1 MKKLIAFSFIAL
13 LLFTGVDC
21 KDEPVQPPN
30 NNDTTSHN
38 FSVLRVDTLGTMF
51 SFANGVD
58 IVDENN
64 IWVAGIFT
72 ERDTNGEILY
82 NKNLAHWDG
91 VTWTMMS
98 VPMMGYNNT
107 GPDPQELKAVKV
119 FNDSNIFVISKY
131 NSHARWDGKK
141 WISYYVEGKGILD
154 VMWARS
160 SDDIYFVG
168 AMGSATHWDG
178 QTFTRMTTGLTTN
191 AMLIDVWGDEN
202 TTYALGSSN
211 DMKENAILYSGNAS
225 SWTIANKYSIDNQT
239 LPPPSFYM
247 GRVWSVFRANK
258 NSKLWVI
265 GGENHGWLYEVTS
278 LSPFSAKVVFVLP
291 DVFYPRFVRGNADN
305 DLFLVGELDAKL
317 WHYNASTWK
326 LIEPNIND
334 FRVIGCSVKNS
345 TVVLVGES
353 FDGMVGKGI
362 VITLKHI

>member
-1 MKKLIAFSFIAL
+1 MKKLIVFSLTVIA
-13 LLFTGVDC
+13 LFTGVDC
-21 KDEPVQPPN
+21 KDEPVQPPT

-64 IWVAGIFT
+64 IWVAGMFT

-91 VTWTMMS
+91 VTWTMIS

-154 VMWARS
+154 VMWVRS

-178 QTFTRMTTGLTTN
+178 QTFTKINTGLTN
-191 AMLIDVWGDEN
+191 PSLLDVWGDDDAV
-202 TTYALGSSN
+202 YAVGKGQGLDEGFESVFLSGNSGQLNVLNKYVLNSSN
-211 DMKENAILYSGNAS
+211 MNNPNFLGGMN
-225 SWTIANKYSIDNQT
+225 
-239 LPPPSFYM
+239 
-247 GRVWSVFRANK
+247 SVFRASR
-258 NSKLWVI
+258 NSKLWI
-265 GGENHGWLYEVTS
+265 LGGWGSWKVYEIES
-278 LSPFSAKVVFVLP
+278 LLPFKANRRFDFP
-291 DVFYPRFVRGNADN
+291 DDYPAILIRGTADN
-305 DLFLVGELDAKL
+305 NLYVPSSLNGEFYHFNGNSWTKFSSNVGNLLTFQFAVEK
-317 WHYNASTWK
+317 
-326 LIEPNIND
+326 NIW
-334 FRVIGCSVKNS
+334 V
-345 TVVLVGES
+345 
-353 FDGMVGKGI
+353 MVGSLRNGVGTA
-362 VITLKHI
+362 VIAIGKHD